1 MSTETLPS
9 RAETVI
15 IGAGA
20 VGCSVAYHLTE
31 LGADDVAVIDQG
43 PLPVTGG
50 SSVHAPGIIFQTS
63 PSKIQTK
70 TAHYT
75 SRLLSD
81 AGVYDEVGG
90 IELARSQE
98 RMDFLRRRVEWA
110 TSYGLP
116 EPQLLSPEEV
126 TDHLPLVNQEEILGG
141 YYSPTDGR
149 VNAIEALQWYME
161 NSTAAFYGDTE
172 VTDLDV
178 EDGEI
183 NGVVTNKGRID
194 CERCVIATNNWGYQT
209 GQLAGIDLPIAPV
222 EHQYVVTEPI
232 DELAD

>member
-1 MSTETLPS
+1 MSRTEPPG
-9 RAETVI
+9 RAGTVV

-20 VGCSVAYHLTE
+20 VGCSVAYHLSE
-31 LGADDVAVIDQG
+31 LGAEDVVVVDQG

-50 SSVHAPGIIFQTS
+50 SSVHAPGIVFQTS

-90 IELARSQE
+90 IELARSEE

-126 TDHLPLVNQEEILGG
+126 TEYLPLVDKDEILGG
-141 YYSPTDGR
+141 Y
-149 VNAIEALQWYME
+149 
-161 NSTAAFYGDTE
+161 
-172 VTDLDV
+172 
-178 EDGEI
+178 
-183 NGVVTNKGRID
+183 
-194 CERCVIATNNWGYQT
+194 
-209 GQLAGIDLPIAPV
+209 
-222 EHQYVVTEPI
+222 
-232 DELAD
+232 